1 MATDNKPIVEPQVE
15 LQKLVEKYQ
24 LSVSQV
30 AEDIGLSVS
39 GARQVLN
46 GKSRITVPIGL
57 KLAKYFNK
65 AEDYWI
71 TLQCKYDIAEAKK
84 DSELSADLRGID
96 PAKVPEKK
104 PSGKTAASAK
114 AKTPSKTQTPPKE
127 KSPKK

>member
-30 AEDIGLSVS
+30 AEDIALSAS

-71 TLQCKYDIAEAKK
+71 NLQCKYDIAEAKK
-84 DSELSADLRGID
+84 DSEFAAALRGIK

-104 PSGKTAASAK
+104 PAAKTAAKAK
-114 AKTPSKTQTPPKE
+114 APSKAQTTPKE